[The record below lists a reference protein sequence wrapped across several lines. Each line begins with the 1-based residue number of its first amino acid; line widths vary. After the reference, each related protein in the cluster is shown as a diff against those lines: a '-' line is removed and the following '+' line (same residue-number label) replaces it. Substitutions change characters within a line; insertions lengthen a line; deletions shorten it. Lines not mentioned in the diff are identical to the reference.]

1 MLSKE
6 EERGALNEGC
16 KRLEGVALH
25 FFGDHVCKNQRR
37 IGM

>member
-16 KRLEGVALH
+16 RCLEGVALH
-25 FFGDHVCKNQRR
+25 FLVTMFGRTR
-37 IGM
+37 EG